1 MPHLSPRPEGSHGP
15 AQTLGASEPGLS
27 RGPCLS
33 RHAGRALPPVP
44 EVEVAVAGRNERN
57 TKVQGRDLVGIKG
70 DADE

>member
-1 MPHLSPRPEGSHGP
+1 MARRRRFARLRRASAVVHV
-15 AQTLGASEPGLS
+15 LG
-27 RGPCLS
+27 